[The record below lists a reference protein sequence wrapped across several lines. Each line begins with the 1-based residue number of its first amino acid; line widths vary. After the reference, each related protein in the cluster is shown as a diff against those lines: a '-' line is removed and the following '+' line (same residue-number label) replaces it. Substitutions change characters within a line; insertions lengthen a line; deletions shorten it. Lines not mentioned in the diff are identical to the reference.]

1 MTKLEILEALEEK
14 HGQFWN
20 DDKRENVLAQPTIAF
35 LKILSEWQDWQKQ
48 KGKIII

>member
-20 DDKRENVLAQPTIAF
+20 DDKRQRVLEQPTNSF
-35 LKILSEWQDWQKQ
+35 LKILAEWQDFYKE
-48 KGKIII
+48 KGKVTV